1 MKSISKLMLLGSSL
15 YLVLGCATVDRL
27 FESKEET
34 PKPIKAAG
42 ATDTD
47 ASGEV
52 TPVVEAAAEALP
64 LARRI
69 VEVPPGR
76 LEPLT
81 VWSPLER

>member
-1 MKSISKLMLLGSSL
+1 MRVTFPNSPYSLEQPFPPAGDQPTAIATLVDGIDSGLQYQTLLGVTGSGKTEC
-15 YLVLGCATVDRL
+15 Y
-27 FESKEET
+27 FE
-34 PKPIKAAG
+34 A
-42 ATDTD
+42 
-47 ASGEV
+47 V
-52 TPVVEAAAEALP
+52 AEALP